1 MANGKMSMRFG
12 KRALTAVFATV
23 LAWAGG
29 CGLQPTIDAGIDRT
43 VVEGDTVTLTA
54 VNGSTATLTNF
65 LWEQIEGPLVVISSA
80 ESTQATFT
88 APNVNEP
95 TELVFRVTAFSSLGT
110 LTIPVFPDS
119 FDLSADLNVPAT
131 DTVTITVEP
140 IPLPDVDAG
149 DDISA
154 NAGETVVLGEDTE
167 INLDGVA
174 SKFTWIQTSGPE
186 VELLDADTAN
196 PSFTVPAIS
205 EATTFVFKLT
215 VETRDGVSASD
226 TLSVT
231 IDPGPLPTAL
241 ITASATTY
249 EGQTVT
255 FSGVAST
262 DPNGG
267 KLTYAWEQLDD
278 NFTIALE
285 DPTSE
290 IVSFTAPIVTKDT
303 ALTLQLTVTSER
315 GGSATALQTITI
327 QPYPLPIANAG
338 PDQVVSEGDT
348 VMLDGSGSVDPAG
361 GKLTMIWS
369 ASLSTLSLS
378 STVIEKPAFSA
389 PAVSTNMGYTITL
402 TVTNEQGDTATDTVG
417 ITILNVP

>member
-1 MANGKMSMRFG
+1 MANGKQSMRIG
-12 KRALTAVFATV
+12 KRRLAAVVATL
-23 LAWAGG
+23 LAWASG
-29 CGLQPTIDAGIDRT
+29 CGLQPTVDAGIDRT
-43 VVEGDTVTLTA
+43 VAEGDTVTLTA

-65 LWEQIEGPLVVISSA
+65 LWEQIEGPLVIISGA
-80 ESTQATFT
+80 ESTQAPFT

-95 TELVFRVTAFSSLGT
+95 AELVFQVTAYSSLGT
-110 LTIPVFPDS
+110 LSIPVLPDS

-154 NAGETVVLGEDTE
+154 NAGETVALGEDTE

-196 PSFTVPAIS
+196 PSFTVPVVS
-205 EATTFVFKLT
+205 EATTLVFKLT

-241 ITASATTY
+241 ITASATAY

-278 NFTIALE
+278 NFTITLE

-290 IVSFTAPIVTKDT
+290 IVSFTAPTVTKDT

-348 VMLDGSGSVDPAG
+348 VTLDGSGSVDPAG
-361 GKLTMIWS
+361 GKLTLSWS
-369 ASLSTLSLS
+369 SSSSSL
-378 STVIEKPAFSA
+378 I
-389 PAVSTNMGYTITL
+389 VS
-402 TVTNEQGDTATDTVG
+402 
-417 ITILNVP
+417 

>member
-1 MANGKMSMRFG
+1 MANGKQSMRLG
-12 KRALTAVFATV
+12 KRTLTAVVATL
-23 LAWAGG
+23 LAWASG
-29 CGLQPTIDAGIDRT
+29 CGLQPTVDAGIDRT
-43 VVEGDTVTLTA
+43 VAEGDTVTLTA

-65 LWEQIEGPLVVISSA
+65 LWEQIEGPLVIISGA

-95 TELVFRVTAFSSLGT
+95 AELVFQVTAYSSLGT
-110 LTIPVFPDS
+110 LSIPVLPDS

-154 NAGETVVLGEDTE
+154 NAGETVALGEDTE

-196 PSFTVPAIS
+196 PSFTVPVVS
-205 EATTFVFKLT
+205 EATTLVFKLT

-241 ITASATTY
+241 ITASATAY

-278 NFTIALE
+278 NFTITLE

-290 IVSFTAPIVTKDT
+290 IVSFTAPTVTKDT

-348 VMLDGSGSVDPAG
+348 VTLDGSGSVDPAG
-361 GKLTMIWS
+361 GKLTLSWS
-369 ASLSTLSLS
+369 SSSSSLTFSSTL
-378 STVIEKPAFSA
+378 IEKPVFGA
-389 PAVSTNMGYTITL
+389 PAVSTNTAYTITL
-402 TVTNEQGDTATDTVG
+402 TVTNEQGDQATDTVG
-417 ITILNVP
+417 ITVLNAP